1 MFLSM
6 NWIRDYVDLDGL
18 DLDAL
23 IHRFTLTTAEVED
36 VYHMGEKTRGVVVG
50 RILTCLPHPGSKK
63 LHLLTVDA
71 GKGAPVDCVC
81 GAPNAREGL
90 TVAFATEG
98 GCVNGKD
105 IGEAT
110 IAGYVSHG
118 MCCSEAELGVSADA
132 SGLWELPDD
141 LAPGTDIKDLFPI
154 DDVVFEVDNKSLT
167 NRPDLWGHYGIARE
181 FAAMT
186 GRELRPY
193 KKAALDK
200 YAGLPGVEI
209 DIIDTEHCY
218 RYSSVKV
225 DNVTVHESPMWMRIR
240 LYYCGMR
247 GINLLTDLTNYLQLE
262 LGQPMHAFDRRRVD
276 KIEVRRFPEPFE
288 FQTLDDQARRIDPD
302 TLMITSGGEPVAI
315 AGIMGGLASSIMD
328 DTTELL
334 LESANFDGVSIRKSS
349 TRLGLRTDSSMR
361 YEKML
366 DPELTVPAIERFIYL
381 LCEIDPGA
389 KVVSSLSDSYPR
401 RYPHVTLAFDRAY
414 VDRYTGIAISDERI
428 VGTLTALGFEVSR
441 EGDRFTV
448 EVPSWRATKDVTIK
462 ADIIEEITR
471 VYGYDNFEIKTT
483 RSPLIPRMEDPV
495 HRAERMIK
503 DMLVMRYGLH
513 EVQSYIWCDAKKFA
527 ALGLDVEDN
536 VRVINAQT
544 VDNSVLRNS
553 MIPTLLCFDAENKG
567 FAPEYGIFEVG
578 RVIKGRREDGTANE
592 RKHLGVALHSHL
604 KSEKELF
611 FELRDMI
618 HAVAE
623 SVKHVDVGFENIA
636 PEHNWQHPKNTAAIL
651 LNGTRIG
658 VICALHP
665 TSAAAIDKKAAIVA
679 CEIDL
684 PLFTELPGASLT
696 YSEPSRFPGIDVDL
710 SFVVGDT
717 RYSELAKAW
726 EGHDYPLLARVSLV
740 DVYDGGE
747 RSVSVRLAFAS
758 NERTLTRAE
767 IQPTVDGIIEEL
779 AARGIALKTN

>member
-36 VYHMGEKTRGVVVG
+36 VYHMGENTRGVIVG
-50 RILTCLPHPGSKK
+50 RILTCLPHPESKK
-63 LHLLTVDA
+63 LHLLTVDT
-71 GKGAPVDCVC
+71 GNGVVDCVC

-90 TVAFATEG
+90 TVAFAAEG
-98 GCVNGKD
+98 GCVDGKD
-105 IGEAT
+105 IGEAK

-118 MCCSEAELGVSADA
+118 MCCSAAELGISADA
-132 SGLWELPDD
+132 SGLWELPDG
-141 LAPGTDIKDLFPI
+141 LTPGTDIKELYPI
-154 DDVVFEVDNKSLT
+154 DDTVFEVDNKSLT

-200 YAGLPGVEI
+200 YVDLPGVEI

-240 LYYCGMR
+240 LHYCGMR

-262 LGQPMHAFDRRRVD
+262 LGQPMHAFDRRKVD
-276 KIEVRRFPEPFE
+276 KIEVRRFAEPFE
-288 FQTLDDQARRIDPD
+288 FQTLDDQIRRIDTD
-302 TLMITSGGEPVAI
+302 TLMITSGDQPVAI

-328 DTTELL
+328 DTTQLL
-334 LESANFDGVSIRKSS
+334 LESANFDGVSVRKSS
-349 TRLGLRTDSSMR
+349 TRLGLRTDASMR

-389 KVVSSLSDSYPR
+389 KIVSSLSDSYPT
-401 RYPHVTLAFDRAY
+401 RYPHITLSFDRAY
-414 VDRYTGIAISDERI
+414 VDRYTGIEISDERI
-428 VGTLTALGFEVSR
+428 VGTLTALGFEVR
-441 EGDRFTV
+441 QDGDSFTV

-483 RSPLIPRMEDPV
+483 RSPLVPRLEDPV
-495 HRAERMIK
+495 HRTERVIK
-503 DMLVMRYGLH
+503 DTLVMRYGLH
-513 EVQSYIWCDAKKFA
+513 EVHSYVWCDSKKFA
-527 ALGLDVEDN
+527 ALNMDVEDN

-567 FAPEYGIFEVG
+567 FAPEYGVFEIG
-578 RVIKGRREDGTANE
+578 RVVRGRREDGTADE
-592 RKHLGVALHSHL
+592 RKHLGIVLHSHVR
-604 KSEKELF
+604 SEKELF
-611 FELRDMI
+611 FKLRDMI
-618 HAVAE
+618 SAVSE
-623 SVKHVDVGFENIA
+623 NLKHYNVTFENIA

-651 LNGTRIG
+651 LKGDRVGT
-658 VICALHP
+658 ICTLYP
-665 TSAAAIDKKAAIVA
+665 TTASAIDKKAAIVA
-679 CEIDL
+679 CEIDV
-684 PLFTELPGASLT
+684 PLFTELTGLALT
-696 YSEPSRFPGIDVDL
+696 YSEPSKFPGIDIDL
-710 SFVVGDT
+710 SFVVGEN
-717 RYSELAKAW
+717 RYSALAKAW
-726 EGHDYPLLARVSLV
+726 EGKDYPLLTRVSLV
-740 DVYDGGE
+740 DVYEGGE

-758 NERTLTRAE
+758 AERTLTRAE
-767 IQPTVDGIIEEL
+767 IQPTVDRIVEEL

>member
-36 VYHMGEKTRGVVVG
+36 VYHMGENTRGVVVG
-50 RILTCLPHPGSKK
+50 RILTCLPHPESKK

-71 GKGAPVDCVC
+71 GKDAPVDCVC

-105 IGEAT
+105 IGEAK

-118 MCCSEAELGVSADA
+118 MCCSAAELGVSADA

-141 LAPGTDIKDLFPI
+141 LTPGTDLKDIYPI
-154 DDVVFEVDNKSLT
+154 DDTVFEVDNKSLT

-186 GRELRPY
+186 GRELKPY
-193 KKAALDK
+193 AKAALDK

-209 DIIDTEHCY
+209 DIKDTEHCY
-218 RYSSVKV
+218 RYSSLKV
-225 DNVTVHESPMWMRIR
+225 DNVTKHESPMWMQIR
-240 LYYCGMR
+240 LFYCGMR
-247 GINLLTDLTNYLQLE
+247 GINLLTDLTNYLMLE

-276 KIEVRRFPEPFE
+276 KIEVQRFAEPFE
-288 FQTLDDQARRIDPD
+288 FQTLDDQVRKIDPEM
-302 TLMITSGGEPVAI
+302 LMITSGGEPVAI

-334 LESANFDGVSIRKSS
+334 LESANFDGVSVRKSS
-349 TRLGLRTDSSMR
+349 TRLGLRTDASMR

-366 DPELTVPAIERFIYL
+366 DPELTVNAIERFVYL
-381 LCEIDPGA
+381 LCQIDPD
-389 KVVSSLSDSYPR
+389 VRIVSSLSD
-401 RYPHVTLAFDRAY
+401 RYPTHYPHIMLSFDRAY
-414 VDRYTGIAISDERI
+414 VDRYTGIEITDQRI
-428 VGTLTALGFEVSR
+428 VDTLSALGFGVKQ
-441 EGDRFTV
+441 EGDKFTV

-483 RSPLIPRMEDPV
+483 RSPLVPRLEDPV
-495 HRAERMIK
+495 HRAERRIK
-503 DMLVMRYGLH
+503 DMLVLRYGLH
-513 EVQSYIWCDAKKFA
+513 EVQSYVWCDAKKFA
-527 ALGLDVEDN
+527 ALNIDVEDN

-567 FAPEYGIFEVG
+567 YAPEYGIFEIG
-578 RVIKGRREDGTANE
+578 RVVRGRREDGTANE
-592 RKHLGVALHSHL
+592 RKHLGIVLHSHL

-611 FELRDMI
+611 FELRDMFSCI
-618 HAVAE
+618 PE
-623 SVKHVDVGFENIA
+623 DLKHVGVTFENVA
-636 PEHNWQHPKNTAAIL
+636 PEHNWQHPKNTVAIKL
-651 LNGTRIG
+651 AGVRIG
-658 VICALHP
+658 TLCTLHP
-665 TSAAAIDKKAAIVA
+665 TTAEAIDKKAAIVA
-679 CEIDL
+679 CEVDL
-684 PLFTELPGASLT
+684 PLFTELPGMTLT
-696 YSEPSRFPGIDVDL
+696 YSEPSKFPGIDIDL
-710 SFVVGDT
+710 SFIVGDK

-726 EGHDYPLLARVSLV
+726 EGHDYPLLTKVSLV

-758 NERTLTRAE
+758 AERTLTRAE
-767 IQPTVDGIIEEL
+767 IQPVIDRVVEEL
-779 AARGIALKTN
+779 AAKGVALKTN